1 MEEWKTYRLGDVV
14 RIGSGL
20 AYKADYLGHGDA
32 LLLGMGCVSFT
43 EKFLKKG
50 ARPYCGESDERF
62 RVNPGDIVLATRQQS
77 DNLPILGMPAIIPEE
92 YRGKRVIAGSN
103 LYVVQNESEIDN
115 RYLYWL
121 LKTPQYI
128 SHISSCKT
136 GTTVR
141 MITKKDVE
149 SFVFKC
155 PGKELRSK
163 IADLL
168 WSIEDKIDINIR
180 INHNL
185 EEQAQALF
193 KSWFVDFEPFKG
205 SDFVDSELG
214 LIPEGWRVGTLSE
227 LGDIVAGGTPSKTK
241 PEYYTNNGIAWLTPK
256 DLSVKCNKFTA
267 RGEIDITEDGYKNS
281 SAKLMPRGS
290 VLFSSRA
297 PIGYISI
304 AKGDICTNQ
313 GFKSV
318 VPTYAGTAYLY
329 YWLCENTEAIEAQAS
344 GSTFKEASGSLMR
357 SFPAL
362 VPEKS
367 VIDSFE
373 KELSPILNEQEI
385 LEEEINHAEQIRDS
399 LLPRLM
405 SGELVMNC

>member
-1 MEEWKTYRLGDVV
+1 MEEWKSIRLGDIV

-20 AYKADYLGHGDA
+20 AYKADHLGSGDA
-32 LLLGMGCVSFT
+32 LLLGMGCVSFN

-50 ARPYCGESDERF
+50 ARLYSGISEERYI
-62 RVNPGDIVLATRQQS
+62 VSPGDIVLATRQQS
-77 DNLPILGMPAIIPEE
+77 DNLPILGMPAIIPED
-92 YRGKRVIAGSN
+92 YQGKRLIAGSN
-103 LYVVQNESEIDN
+103 LYIVHNQSDIDN
-115 RYLYWL
+115 RFLYWL
-121 LKTPQYI
+121 LKTPGYI
-128 SHISSCKT
+128 NHISSCKT

-155 PGKELRSK
+155 PPKEERER
-163 IADLL
+163 IADFL
-168 WSIEDKIDINIR
+168 WSIEDKIDLNNR

-185 EEQAQALF
+185 EEQAQALY

-205 SDFVDSELG
+205 GNFVDSELG

-304 AKGDICTNQ
+304 AKGGICTNQ

-373 KELSPILNEQEI
+373 KELSPIHNEQEV

-405 SGELVMNC
+405 SGELFMNC

>member
-1 MEEWKTYRLGDVV
+1 MNAAQYSIKEGWKTVMYLDTGSITENHIDDIQVFSLPYDELPSRARRKVKHNDIVFSTV
-14 RIGSGL
+14 RPNQKHFGILKHPADNLLVSTGFTVISAKPGIADPDYVYYYL
-20 AYKADYLGHGDA
+20 TQSELIDYLQSVAEQSVSAYPSLKSSDIEEIEIA
-32 LLLGMGCVSFT
+32 LPSIA
-43 EKFLKKG
+43 E
-50 ARPYCGESDERF
+50 
-62 RVNPGDIVLATRQQS
+62 Q
-77 DNLPILGMPAIIPEE
+77 
-92 YRGKRVIAGSN
+92 KR
-103 LYVVQNESEIDN
+103 
-115 RYLYWL
+115 
-121 LKTPQYI
+121 
-128 SHISSCKT
+128 ISSVLRSLDSK
-136 GTTVR
+136 
-141 MITKKDVE
+141 
-149 SFVFKC
+149 
-155 PGKELRSK
+155 KEL
-163 IADLL
+163 
-168 WSIEDKIDINIR
+168 NNR

-185 EEQAQALF
+185 EEMAQALY

-205 SDFVDSELG
+205 GKFVDSELG
-214 LIPEGWRVGTLSE
+214 MIPEGWRVGTLSE

-318 VPTYAGTAYLY
+318 VPTYGGTAYLY

-362 VPEKS
+362 IPEKS
-367 VIDSFE
+367 VIGSFE

-385 LEEEINHAEQIRDS
+385 LEEEINHAEQIRDY

-405 SGELVMNC
+405 SGELFMNC